1 MPTSKNIIPAQAAH
15 TEAILQITVDAGMFQ
30 VEEIGA
36 LREILE
42 GFHAAPDGNGQ
53 HLVVAVDASDNPDNQ
68 TPTGAAYFGPNHM
81 SDNAWDLW
89 MIAVPPERQGQGI
102 GCALVAHAES
112 VIQQA
117 GGRLLII
124 ETNSTEQYEK
134 TRKFYA
140 QRGYAQV
147 GCIPDFYGNG
157 EDKVIFCKRLFH
169 ASTLLRD

>member
-30 VEEIGA
+30 TEEIGA

-53 HLVVAVDASDNPDNQ
+53 HLIVSVDKSETADNQ

-102 GCALVAHAES
+102 GCALVAHAENL
-112 VIQQA
+112 IQQV

-124 ETNSTEQYEK
+124 ETNSTAQYEK
-134 TRKFYA
+134 TRVFYV
-140 QRGYAQV
+140 QSGYAQV
-147 GCIPDFYGNG
+147 GCIPDYYGDG
-157 EDKVIFCKRLFH
+157 EDKVIFCKRLML
-169 ASTLLRD
+169 AAT